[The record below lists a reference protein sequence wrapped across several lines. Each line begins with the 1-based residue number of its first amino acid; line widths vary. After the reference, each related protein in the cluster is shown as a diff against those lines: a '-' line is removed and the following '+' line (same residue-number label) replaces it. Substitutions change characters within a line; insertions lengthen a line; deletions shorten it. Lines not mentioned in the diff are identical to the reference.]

1 MKKLVYETDM
11 SHVSSED
18 TVCLNAQH
26 LNIGYNHDTVV
37 ADINLALKV
46 GQSLALVGTNGSGKT
61 TFLKTIVGLQRPL
74 GGRITS
80 FGKNPGSLP
89 RRIAY
94 LSQFHVSGF
103 VLPLRAI
110 DVVSMG
116 RFSSIGLLRRA
127 TKQDDELVSE
137 AMQRMGIDH
146 LANSPLWYLSGG
158 QQQRTYI
165 AQVLAHKADLF
176 VLDEPTAGLDTA
188 GQELF
193 SQAMKTE
200 LSRGATLITAT
211 HDIKEAAACDV
222 VMLLAR
228 QVVAIG
234 SAQDVLTPD
243 LLLKTF
249 GIQIPHH

>member
-1 MKKLVYETDM
+1 MYETDTRQ
-11 SHVSSED
+11 VSSED
-18 TVCLNAQH
+18 TACLNAQD

-80 FGKNPGSLP
+80 FGRNPGSLP
-89 RRIAY
+89 HRTAY

-116 RFSSIGLLRRA
+116 RFSSIGLLGRA
-127 TKQDDELVSE
+127 TKQYEELVIE

-146 LANSPLWYLSGG
+146 LANSPICY
-158 QQQRTYI
+158 
-165 AQVLAHKADLF
+165 
-176 VLDEPTAGLDTA
+176 
-188 GQELF
+188 
-193 SQAMKTE
+193 M
-200 LSRGATLITAT
+200 
-211 HDIKEAAACDV
+211 
-222 VMLLAR
+222 
-228 QVVAIG
+228 
-234 SAQDVLTPD
+234 
-243 LLLKTF
+243 
-249 GIQIPHH
+249 